1 MTIHGSLPS
10 AAQFLG
16 VLDAYAASFPYS
28 TGCRPV
34 PDRVATSLV
43 TPGDFSLVRF
53 LPLKANWSLEEL
65 IGFEGEEF
73 AFAATRSLQQ
83 RAPTPAETHRFTG
96 GHNQSAKLEFL
107 LQLEHANRRARTGGR
122 MLGLRGSRSLW
133 RAHRALA
140 KAGVKPLS
148 KLAHSLFRARARRD
162 TNRATQ
168 AANFRQLFYLCMDRI
183 DRAADGSRWQE

>member
-1 MTIHGSLPS
+1 VTVEDPLRSPARFLRILDEH
-10 AAQFLG
+10 AAT
-16 VLDAYAASFPYS
+16 FPYS

-34 PDRVATSLV
+34 PDRVATSLL

-53 LPLKANWSLEEL
+53 LPLKPNWALEEL
-65 IGFEGEEF
+65 IGFDGEEF

-83 RAPTPAETHRFTG
+83 RPPTPAEAHRFAA
-96 GHNQSAKLEFL
+96 GHKQSAKVEFL

-122 MLGLRGSRSLW
+122 MIGLRGSRALW

-140 KAGVKPLS
+140 KVGLKPLS
-148 KLAHSLFRARARRD
+148 RLAHSIFRAKARRD
-162 TNRATQ
+162 TNRALQ

-183 DRAADGSRWQE
+183 DRAADQGR